1 MPNSTRLPAVKISLI
16 LIIAPL
22 LITLTSTSN
31 QPKTYVRPAAVEQY
45 QRQLSSFVDQVQ
57 FLNQSVENLKAGRIT
72 IEKFQEQLVLTRKKY
87 KEVEFLAAF
96 LDQEFVDDYING
108 APLRTLER
116 NSPQLSILEP
126 EGLQVLDELVFT
138 DTPKDHLDEISALTK
153 SLFNQSN
160 KMLDYHQR
168 LPITDRQII
177 EASRMEMIRLFTLGL
192 TGFDTPGSANA
203 IPESQVAL
211 QSVYRAIA
219 NYLPLLRS
227 VNKHSI
233 ANDTD
238 ALFKG
243 ALIYLENN
251 QDFDSFDRLEFL
263 ITYVNPIYN
272 QLLNLQQA
280 LQIESIYEVTPLTQ
294 KHSLNYHSTNI
305 FQDDFLNPYYY
316 MRLRAN
322 DDSPELIELGR
333 LLFFDPA
340 LSSNNQRAC
349 ASCHDPKKGFSD
361 GLPKSTALDFKG
373 TVKRNS
379 PGLIN
384 SVYADRF
391 FYDLRVVILED
402 QMEHVITSEEEFHSS
417 FLKVSAKIAE
427 SEEYVKLFN
436 KSFPEQNS
444 PAVNKYTI
452 STALGTYVKSLKGLN
467 SPVDQYIRG
476 EISYLDEKVKHGFNV
491 FMGKAGCGTCH
502 FAPIFNG
509 TVPPLYHHSES
520 EVLGVPVS
528 TDTLNPKL
536 DDDLG
541 RYDGALKER
550 ASIYKHSFKT
560 PTVRNVSLT
569 APHMHNGVYQ
579 TLEEVV
585 DFYNKGGGAAMGMEV
600 PNQTL
605 PPTPLELTDE
615 EKNALVV
622 FMEALAD
629 TTGLTEIPARLP
641 VFEKN
646 PSLNQREIGG
656 NY

>member
-1 MPNSTRLPAVKISLI
+1 MPISTRSPAVKICLT

-22 LITLTSTSN
+22 LIILTSTAN
-31 QPKTYVRPAAVEQY
+31 QSETYVRPAAVEEY
-45 QRQLSSFVDQVQ
+45 QKQFSSFVDQVQ
-57 FLNQSVENLKAGRIT
+57 YLNQSIENLKVGAIT
-72 IEKFQEQLVLTRKKY
+72 IGTLQEQLGLTRKKY
-87 KEVEFLAAF
+87 KQVEFLAAY
-96 LDQEFVDDYING
+96 LDQEFIDDYING
-108 APLRTLER
+108 APLQTLER

-126 EGLQVLDELVFT
+126 EGLQVLDELIFAEA
-138 DTPKDHLDEISALTK
+138 PKNHLDEISALTN
-153 SLFNQSN
+153 SLMSQASKLF
-160 KMLDYHQR
+160 DYHQKI
-168 LPITDRQII
+168 PITDRQII

-192 TGFDTPGSANA
+192 TGFDTPGSVNA
-203 IPESQVAL
+203 IPETQVAL
-211 QSVYRAIA
+211 KSVYRAITH
-219 NYLPLLRS
+219 YLPLLRS

-263 ITYVNPIYN
+263 ITYINPIYH
-272 QLLNLQQA
+272 QLLNVQQA
-280 LQIESIYEVTPLTQ
+280 LHIESIYEVTPLTQ
-294 KHSLNYHSTNI
+294 KHSLNYHSTNM

-316 MRLRAN
+316 MRLRAQ
-322 DDSPELIELGR
+322 DDSPQLVELGQ

-361 GLPKSTALDFKG
+361 GLPKSTAMDFEG

-436 KSFPEQNS
+436 ESFRDQNS

-452 STALGTYVKSLKGLN
+452 TTALGTYVKSLKGLN
-467 SPVDQYIRG
+467 SPVDRYIRG
-476 EISYLDEKVKHGFNV
+476 EISYLDETVKHGFNV

-550 ASIYKHSFKT
+550 ANIYKHSFKT

-585 DFYNKGGGAAMGMEV
+585 DFYNKGGGASMGMEV

-605 PPTPLELTDE
+605 PPTPLGLTDD

-622 FMEALAD
+622 FMEALID
-629 TTGLTEIPARLP
+629 TTGLTDIPTRLP
-641 VFEKN
+641 VFENN